1 MLSASADTPTTS
13 RSPSAAARCSTRM
26 WPTWNTSKVPK
37 VMTVRPLMRVSLV
50 AARTAARPPRTRVAT
65 VSTPPVTPAA
75 LLRRLVAAD
84 PGRPRVTVYD
94 DTDSPT
100 RGERIELSA
109 RVLANWVAKAANL
122 LRDDLDAGP
131 GSVVLLDLPPHWRT
145 LYWAVAA
152 WSVGACV
159 EVPANRTTADAGLG
173 PAQAGAGNAVA
184 DVVVTDA
191 VDVAAAADEAVLV
204 TLAALARSASGP
216 VPTGVVDEARELA
229 THGDVFDAW
238 DEPDG
243 SDPAL
248 RAAGEVV
255 AYADLVSAPRPA
267 SGPQRVHTDTT
278 DT

>member
-1 MLSASADTPTTS
+1 M
-13 RSPSAAARCSTRM
+13 
-26 WPTWNTSKVPK
+26 
-37 VMTVRPLMRVSLV
+37 
-50 AARTAARPPRTRVAT
+50 
-65 VSTPPVTPAA
+65 STPPATPAT
-75 LLRRLVAAD
+75 LLRRLVASD

-109 RVLANWVAKAANL
+109 RVLANCVAKAANL

-145 LYWAVAA
+145 LYWAFAA

-159 EVPANRTTADAGLG
+159 EVPAHRTSADAGTG
-173 PAQAGAGNAVA
+173 PPSSTAGRGAP

-204 TLAALARSASGP
+204 TLAGLARSAPGP
-216 VPTGVVDEARELA
+216 VPAGVVDEARELA
-229 THGDVFDAW
+229 THGDVFDGW

-243 SDPAL
+243 SAPAL
-248 RAAGEVV
+248 RTSGTLVTHT
-255 AYADLVSAPRPA
+255 DLVPPPV
-267 SGPQRVHTDTT
+267 GDPQRVHTAST
-278 DT
+278 DTAAFLRLALAVWAADGSLVVTRGEPDPDVLAARLAAEGVTEPR

>member
-1 MLSASADTPTTS
+1 
-13 RSPSAAARCSTRM
+13 
-26 WPTWNTSKVPK
+26 
-37 VMTVRPLMRVSLV
+37 
-50 AARTAARPPRTRVAT
+50 
-65 VSTPPVTPAA
+65 VSTPPATPAT
-75 LLRRLVAAD
+75 LLRRLVASD

-145 LYWAVAA
+145 LYWAFAA

-159 EVPANRTTADAGLG
+159 EVPAHRTSADAGTG
-173 PAQAGAGNAVA
+173 PSPAAPGSAAP

-204 TLAALARSASGP
+204 TLAGLARAAGGP
-216 VPTGVVDEARELA
+216 VPAGVVDEARELA
-229 THGDVFDAW
+229 THGDVFDAS
-238 DEPDG
+238 DAPAPT
-243 SDPAL
+243 DPAL
-248 RAAGEVV
+248 RTPDGVV
-255 AYADLVSAPRPA
+255 TYADLVPTQAGTA
-267 SGPQRVHTDTT
+267 QRVHTATT
-278 DT
+278 DTAAFLRFALVVWAADGSLVVTRGEPDPAVLASRLAAEGVTDAR